1 MNDLPEVKLASAGQ
15 PHEGN
20 IDEMAIDGI
29 NKQADEGIRPQNTDI
44 VPEEHALKNAES
56 DAKIEQTAH

>member
-15 PHEGN
+15 PREGT
-20 IDEMAIDGI
+20 IDEMAIGGI